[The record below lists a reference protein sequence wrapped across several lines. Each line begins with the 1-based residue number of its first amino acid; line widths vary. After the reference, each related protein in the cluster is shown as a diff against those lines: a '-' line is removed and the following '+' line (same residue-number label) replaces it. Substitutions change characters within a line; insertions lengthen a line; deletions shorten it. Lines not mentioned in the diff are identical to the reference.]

1 MPIDPSMPAK
11 SIGTLTDLHPDQ
23 DLPATLA
30 NLVGLRPPA
39 HVEDPAA
46 FSRAMVAFLDQ
57 ADRRTSPA
65 RTSG

>member
-1 MPIDPSMPAK
+1 LS
-11 SIGTLTDLHPDQ
+11 GCGH
-23 DLPATLA
+23 LP
-30 NLVGLRPPA
+30 

-65 RTSG
+65 RTSADQALHLAARVSAVCVAGRLAW